1 MADWVRSKKIA
12 TKRIKM
18 DLFKEIQKA
27 QKQLEGVVQT
37 TPLAENFNLRSTN
50 ADYISINRKCSG
62 KSPYHLRKKC
72 LIVIQILKLKMLFRH
87 FTFDFNDG

>member
-37 TPLAENFNLRSTN
+37 TPLAENKSSDPIRSEVRTT
-50 ADYISINRKCSG
+50 R
-62 KSPYHLRKKC
+62 
-72 LIVIQILKLKMLFRH
+72 
-87 FTFDFNDG
+87 

>member
-37 TPLAENFNLRSTN
+37 TPLAENLNLST
-50 ADYISINRKCSG
+50 AYQARVFLKREDSLCQRG
-62 KSPYHLRKKC
+62 KSCTGSR
-72 LIVIQILKLKMLFRH
+72 LFMPTIR
-87 FTFDFNDG
+87 DKW